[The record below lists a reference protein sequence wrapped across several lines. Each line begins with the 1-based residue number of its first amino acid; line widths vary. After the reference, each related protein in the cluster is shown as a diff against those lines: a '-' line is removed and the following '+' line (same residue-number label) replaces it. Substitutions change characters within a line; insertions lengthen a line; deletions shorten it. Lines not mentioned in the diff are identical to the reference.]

1 MWTNYKFKF
10 ADSKIGGDLLRKN
23 LLQTGFISLILFL
36 LLVYKGHLLDP
47 YLQYVGDPE
56 QIRSWAVMG
65 FLGIAVIALALT
77 VVRTLIGILVTL
89 VILLVLYL
97 LWQYSN
103 GLSFL

>member
-1 MWTNYKFKF
+1 LKK
-10 ADSKIGGDLLRKN
+10 K

-36 LLVYKGHLLDP
+36 LLVYKGNLLDP

-56 QIRSWAVMG
+56 QIRGWAVLG

-77 VVRTLIGILVTL
+77 IVRTVIGILVTL
-89 VILLVLYL
+89 VILLALYL